1 VGRTRKIFG
10 VDWKKEGAFLMSTMT
25 LICPI
30 QMLKLLAGR
39 LWIGGTCKYVLKE
52 GSGITGNF
60 LLERVVPSIRT
71 WFTASVA
78 TVLALPL
85 LWTVFK
91 TDDNYLLREMMGRIQ
106 AAVRQVS
113 QLADDKNPVKK
124 VVLVVSGNEGK
135 WYLDELEGDEGRDGE
150 EVMEEVMEVLL
161 AVLVRLWMWESGCGR
176 FIHR

>member
-1 VGRTRKIFG
+1 
-10 VDWKKEGAFLMSTMT
+10 
-25 LICPI
+25 
-30 QMLKLLAGR
+30 
-39 LWIGGTCKYVLKE
+39 
-52 GSGITGNF
+52 
-60 LLERVVPSIRT
+60 
-71 WFTASVA
+71 
-78 TVLALPL
+78 
-85 LWTVFK
+85 
-91 TDDNYLLREMMGRIQ
+91 MMGRIQ